1 MRHATQEGIDLIKNF
16 EGFRPTLYTCPG
28 GKPTIGYGH
37 VVKKHE
43 GFTKISKDEA
53 ENLLRRDVEAA
64 EHAVTRLVDVP
75 LTDGQYSALVS
86 FVFNLGSGA
95 FQASTLRR
103 KINCRLHSEAPKQ
116 LKRWVWAGGKKLRG
130 LERRRAAESK
140 LYESSGEVEVEQKVA
155 KSVPVTPKPKK
166 TVTLYPAEIIALS
179 GNVLIETEMQVD
191 DYLNPLREK
200 LLAVVKAG
208 DMVRLIFA
216 NAHSA

>member
-1 MRHATQEGIDLIKNF
+1 MRHTTQEGLDLIKNF

-43 GFTKISKDEA
+43 GFTKISRDQA

-103 KINCRLHSEAPKQ
+103 KINCRLHAEAPKQ
-116 LKRWVWAGGKKLRG
+116 LRRWVWAGGKKLRG
-130 LERRRAAESK
+130 LEKRRAAESK
-140 LYESSGEVEVEQKVA
+140 LYESSGEVEQKVT
-155 KSVPVTPKPKK
+155 KSVPDTPKPKK

-179 GNVLIETEMQVD
+179 GDVLIETETQVD

-200 LLAVVKAG
+200 LLSVVKAG
-208 DMVRLIFA
+208 DKVRIKYA
-216 NAHSA
+216 E

>member
-1 MRHATQEGIDLIKNF
+1 MRHTTQEGLDLIKNF

-43 GFTKISKDEA
+43 GFTKISRDQA

-103 KINCRLHSEAPKQ
+103 KINCRLHDEAPKQ
-116 LKRWVWAGGKKLRG
+116 LRRWVWAGGKKLRG
-130 LERRRAAESK
+130 LEKRRAAESK
-140 LYESSGEVEVEQKVA
+140 LYESSGEVEVTKP
-155 KSVPVTPKPKK
+155 VPVTPKPKK

-179 GNVLIETEMQVD
+179 GDVLIETETQVE

-208 DMVRLIFA
+208 DKIRIKYA
-216 NAHSA
+216 E